1 MLKPKNPEADKWKV
15 VKAKVRGKKE
25 NIKPNFDYL
34 LSKYVNQ
41 KAALKNWSSKGIAT
55 PSPK

>member
-25 NIKPNFDYL
+25 NFKPNLITFYL
-34 LSKYVNQ
+34 NM
-41 KAALKNWSSKGIAT
+41 
-55 PSPK
+55 